1 MGGPTFISQCLEIR
15 ELQLRV
21 AELESQVET
30 LRSIRDGENFLDI
43 FILEPDTPLSPKE
56 EECSSDGHDWVA
68 VRRAGK
74 RSRKRGAEESQTLA
88 LCDRQQRI
96 SRSPVPGNQQRLN
109 SASPSQASSFTNML
123 SPSFTPTSVI
133 RKMFESKEKG
143 KDGKENQAAKECPED
158 GHGLIEDHLSPVSL
172 LENSERGTSPI
183 GMRPSTFPRSAC
195 TTPQLNQMRFTKDH
209 DYRPKSAGRKTP
221 TRASPIP
228 GSPFSRP
235 VCPAPLVSH
244 VPFVRSSPPHLP
256 PVVVQRMLAQGMTP
270 QQFHPALVHAGLFPS
285 GVDLSHLQGIPPP
298 LLGQTF
304 YPLPA
309 SGHPLL
315 NTRATQMQSSGA
327 PLQHLA
333 VMRQAVL
340 QSPNATAQGPG
351 AQVLLNQQNSTVRGL
366 HQRSG
371 SPVNL
376 SKWFGSDVLQQPLPS
391 MPSKVI
397 SVDELELHQ

>member
-1 MGGPTFISQCLEIR
+1 M
-15 ELQLRV
+15 
-21 AELESQVET
+21 
-30 LRSIRDGENFLDI
+30 
-43 FILEPDTPLSPKE
+43 
-56 EECSSDGHDWVA
+56 
-68 VRRAGK
+68 
-74 RSRKRGAEESQTLA
+74 
-88 LCDRQQRI
+88 
-96 SRSPVPGNQQRLN
+96 N

-143 KDGKENQAAKECPED
+143 KDGKENQAAKELGASD
-158 GHGLIEDHLSPVSL
+158 SKDAFKT
-172 LENSERGTSPI
+172 GTSPI

>member
-1 MGGPTFISQCLEIR
+1 
-15 ELQLRV
+15 
-21 AELESQVET
+21 
-30 LRSIRDGENFLDI
+30 
-43 FILEPDTPLSPKE
+43 
-56 EECSSDGHDWVA
+56 
-68 VRRAGK
+68 
-74 RSRKRGAEESQTLA
+74 
-88 LCDRQQRI
+88 
-96 SRSPVPGNQQRLN
+96 
-109 SASPSQASSFTNML
+109 ML

-270 QQFHPALVHAGLFPS
+270 QQFHPALVHA
-285 GVDLSHLQGIPPP
+285 
-298 LLGQTF
+298 
-304 YPLPA
+304 
-309 SGHPLL
+309 
-315 NTRATQMQSSGA
+315 
-327 PLQHLA
+327 
-333 VMRQAVL
+333 VL

>member
-1 MGGPTFISQCLEIR
+1 EKIS
-15 ELQLRV
+15 
-21 AELESQVET
+21 
-30 LRSIRDGENFLDI
+30 
-43 FILEPDTPLSPKE
+43 
-56 EECSSDGHDWVA
+56 HDLIEW
-68 VRRAGK
+68 
-74 RSRKRGAEESQTLA
+74 RSRHEG
-88 LCDRQQRI
+88 QQRI

-143 KDGKENQAAKECPED
+143 KDGKENQAAKEY
-158 GHGLIEDHLSPVSL
+158 HLSPVSL

-315 NTRATQMQSSGA
+315 LNILRVTFLSL
-327 PLQHLA
+327 P
-333 VMRQAVL
+333 AVL